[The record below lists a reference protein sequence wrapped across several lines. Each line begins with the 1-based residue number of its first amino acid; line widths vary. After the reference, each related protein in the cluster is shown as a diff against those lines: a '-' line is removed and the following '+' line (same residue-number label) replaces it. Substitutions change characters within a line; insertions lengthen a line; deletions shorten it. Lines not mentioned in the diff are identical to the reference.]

1 MRAASTLLKRTHLIE
16 LYFAAS
22 VNLDIG
28 CLRFFAEG
36 ELDVGIAHIIIVDD
50 VFEFLDL
57 DQVHWE
63 RTLNLRHSLPLRCVP
78 GCVLSSSVGILH
90 DSRDSSRKNS

>member
-1 MRAASTLLKRTHLIE
+1 MLRAASTLLKRTHLVE
-16 LYFAAS
+16 LYFAAR

-28 CLRFFAEG
+28 RLRFLAEG

-63 RTLNLRHSLPLRCVP
+63 RTLNRRRFLRVAGLGV
-78 GCVLSSSVGILH
+78 
-90 DSRDSSRKNS
+90 